1 MTEVTDLH
9 ERIETRHL
17 RNALGRYATGV
28 AVITTRAPSGKLEGL
43 TANSF
48 AAVSLDPP
56 LILWSL
62 RRQATSIKNFLDAG
76 AFAVN
81 VLAGEQSHLS
91 DHFAKPCADKFD
103 GVTFSTGLAGCP
115 VLQDP
120 LAVFECRIESATS
133 GGDHIIFIGRVQ
145 RVSYRDGS
153 PLIFGGGDYGTLR
166 GRFPTQGPA
175 PKSPNPFTPPPR

>member
-1 MTEVTDLH
+1 MTDIMDQM
-9 ERIETRHL
+9 ERIDSRQL

-28 AVITTRAPSGKLEGL
+28 AVVTTRAPSGKLEGL

-62 RRQATSIKNFLDAG
+62 RRQAPSMKSFLDAG

-81 VLAGEQSHLS
+81 VLADEQSSLS
-91 DHFAKPCADKFD
+91 EHFARSHADKFD
-103 GVTFSTGLAGCP
+103 GIAFKTGFAGCP
-115 VLQDP
+115 VLHDP
-120 LAVFECRIESATS
+120 LALFECEMESTTS

-145 RVSYRDGS
+145 RVSYREGS
-153 PLIFGGGDYGTLR
+153 PLIFSGGNYGTHTRL
-166 GRFPTQGPA
+166 A
-175 PKSPNPFTPPPR
+175 AAS